1 MVERS
6 ANTRVAKSSRLKA
19 TRSLI
24 ETRYTLELAR
34 GSSVIASTLTR
45 SSLMQAIGET
55 LSAFVANH
63 GTGDLDGFV
72 LVLSERLIQRD
83 RADAAEMIDNWR
95 PAGSSQS

>member
-1 MVERS
+1 M
-6 ANTRVAKSSRLKA
+6 AKSSRLKA

>member
-1 MVERS
+1 MIERS
-6 ANTRVAKSSRLKA
+6 ANRRVAKSSRLKS

-83 RADAAEMIDNWR
+83 RADAAEMIGSWR
-95 PAGSSQS
+95 PAKSR

>member
-1 MVERS
+1 MIERS

-19 TRSLI
+19 DRSLI

-34 GSSVIASTLTR
+34 GSSVIASTLTQ

-63 GTGDLDGFV
+63 GTGDLDNFV
-72 LVLSERLIQRD
+72 LVLSERLIKRD
-83 RADAAEMIDNWR
+83 RADAAEMIGNWK
-95 PAGSSQS
+95 PAESR

>member
-1 MVERS
+1 MIERS
-6 ANTRVAKSSRLKA
+6 ANRRVAKSSRLKS

-55 LSAFVANH
+55 LSAFVANY

-83 RADAAEMIDNWR
+83 RADAAEMIGNWR
-95 PAGSSQS
+95 PSESR

>member
-1 MVERS
+1 
-6 ANTRVAKSSRLKA
+6 
-19 TRSLI
+19 
-24 ETRYTLELAR
+24 
-34 GSSVIASTLTR
+34 
-45 SSLMQAIGET
+45 MQAIGET

>member
-1 MVERS
+1 
-6 ANTRVAKSSRLKA
+6 
-19 TRSLI
+19 
-24 ETRYTLELAR
+24 
-34 GSSVIASTLTR
+34 
-45 SSLMQAIGET
+45 MQAIGET
-55 LSAFVANH
+55 LSAFVASH

>member
-1 MVERS
+1 M
-6 ANTRVAKSSRLKA
+6 AKSSRLKA

-55 LSAFVANH
+55 LSAFVASH

>member
-1 MVERS
+1 MTERT
-6 ANTRVAKSSRLKA
+6 ANRRVVKSSRLNA

-34 GSSVIASTLTR
+34 GSSVIASTLTQ

-63 GTGDLDGFV
+63 GPGDLNGFV
-72 LVLSERLIQRD
+72 LVLGERLIQRD
-83 RADAAEMIDNWR
+83 RADAAEMIGNWR
-95 PAGSSQS
+95 PVGSRH

>member
-1 MVERS
+1 MIERS